1 MKPGAKPTSGSDA
14 AAALTGRMAP
24 KLSASRLIDYLGC
37 AHQSALWLGGVEAPP
52 AVDETLELV
61 RKKGFEH
68 EALVLQR
75 LERLYGPAVKIQGSG
90 DVAERMLQ
98 TLAAIN
104 SGAALIYQAA
114 LHQAGWIGFPDFL
127 VRKTGAAGARFEPE
141 DAKLARRTKPEYVL
155 QLGIY
160 AALLEQCLGYP
171 IAQGAIHVSGGEPA
185 PVDLRRTTYIL
196 RRLMRAFEA
205 FVARRDR
212 PTQGAPCRACA
223 QCDYQ
228 SRCDAEWRDADSPFF
243 VAGLTAP
250 QIVKLQQA
258 GIRTL
263 AELAQV
269 DETIAVE
276 GMGRDTLRKLSAQAR
291 LQFTARQ
298 TGAHAIELLPV
309 EGGRGFTL
317 LPMPAEGDL
326 FFDMEGD
333 PFVEGGLEYLFGLYG
348 NVGPGGSDA
357 FLPIWAH
364 DAPAEKAAFE
374 RLIDLF
380 STHFDRYPHAHIFHY
395 ASYEPNALKNMA
407 MRYATR
413 EAPLDQLLRDK
424 RFVDLYRVITQG
436 VRASTESYSLKALEV
451 LYGQAR
457 HAEVKTAGASIVEYE
472 RWRETGD
479 ASILQAIED
488 YNREDCISTAHL
500 CAWLQS
506 LRPAGAVFGLTAD
519 AAEDRDRAAARE
531 QRERDKQR
539 VAGLIRA
546 STVSEPRVRDLV
558 AELLWFH
565 QRSQKPGWWAV
576 FDRQLWSDEELVA
589 DAECLGSLVLD
600 TNEAPRRDK
609 QSMETTYRFPPQ
621 DTKLKAGDTPKIAA
635 TLANAGSISD
645 LSAEDG
651 RIVLRRGIRSGA
663 MPDQMSLIPA
673 PLDQQ
678 WIPDAVLAFAERFAA
693 GLPDPALLDILERR
707 PPRVRTGAIT
717 PREPREEM
725 IPYVSRIVADLDNS
739 YLFVQGPPGTG
750 KTYTLSFVVADLL
763 AAGFRVGVTSN
774 SHKAINKALEEVE
787 KRMAERRV
795 TFLGAKRANRNDP
808 DTEHNGTHI
817 INLYKSEDVSPIY
830 RLVGGTVFH
839 FSRDDQRGAFDYL
852 FVDEAGQVSLGN
864 LVAMGGAAKNI
875 VLVGDQMQLPQPV
888 QGVHPGD
895 TGLSSLEYLLEGHA
909 TIEDDRGVFLKE
921 SRRLHPALCTFI
933 SEAIYDG
940 RLAAHPIAAQ
950 RRLILDA
957 AAPACLKPGGL
968 TLLPVAHAGC
978 TQSSVAEAEAIA
990 SLLDALC
997 RQRVQREDGTVR
1009 ALTLQD
1015 VLVVAPYNLQVNLLK
1030 QRLPRGVKVGT
1041 VDKFQG
1047 QEAAVVIVSMTTS
1060 RGEDAP
1066 RGTQFLFNR
1075 NRFNVAISRAECL
1088 AIVVHG
1094 AELLEGSWQSI
1105 EDLERLNLFAHA
1117 EAYAGARLM

>member
-1 MKPGAKPTSGSDA
+1 MRSGVEPASDSDA
-14 AAALTGRMAP
+14 AMVSNGRMSP
-24 KLSASRLIDYLGC
+24 KLSASRLNDYLGC
-37 AHQSALWLGGVEAPP
+37 AHQSALWLLGVEAPST
-52 AVDETLELV
+52 VDETLELI

-75 LERLYGPAVKIQGSG
+75 LERLHGPAIRIQGSG
-90 DVAERMLQ
+90 DLAERTLQ
-98 TLAAIN
+98 TRVAID

-114 LHQAGWIGFPDFL
+114 LHHDGWIGFPDFL
-127 VRKTGAAGARFEPE
+127 VRTSAAEGARFEPE
-141 DAKLARRTKPEYVL
+141 DAKLARRAKPEYVL

-160 AALLEQCLGYP
+160 AALMEQCLGYP
-171 IAQGAIHVSGGEPA
+171 ITAGAIHVSGGEPA
-185 PVDLRRTTYIL
+185 TVDLQRTTYIL

-205 FVARRDR
+205 FVRRPDR
-212 PTQGAPCRACA
+212 ATQAAPCRACA
-223 QCDYQ
+223 QCDFQ
-228 SRCDAEWRDADSPFF
+228 SRCEAEWRDADSPFF

-250 QIVKLQQA
+250 QIVKLEQA

-263 AELAQV
+263 SELAQLDGTIHV
-269 DETIAVE
+269 DGV
-276 GMGRDTLRKLSAQAR
+276 GQDTLRKLSAQAL
-291 LQFTARQ
+291 LQLTARQ
-298 TGAHAIELLPV
+298 TGKHAIELLPV
-309 EGGRGFTL
+309 QAGRGFTL

-333 PFVEGGLEYLFGLYG
+333 PFVDGGLEYLFGLYG
-348 NVGPGGSDA
+348 KIGPGGSNA

-364 DAPAEKAAFE
+364 DAAAEKAAFE

-380 STHFDRYPHAHIFHY
+380 GAHLDRYPDAHIFHY
-395 ASYEPNALKNMA
+395 ASYEPNALKNLA

-413 EAPLDQLLRDK
+413 EAQLDQLLRGK
-424 RFVDLYRVITQG
+424 RFVDLYRVVTQG

-451 LYGQAR
+451 LYWEAR
-457 HAEVKTAGASIVEYE
+457 QAEVKTAGASIVEYE
-472 RWRETGD
+472 RWRETGE

-488 YNREDCISTAHL
+488 YNREDCVSTAL
-500 CAWLQS
+500 MCAWLQS
-506 LRPAGAVFGLTAD
+506 LRPDGAVYGLAAE
-519 AAEDRDRAAARE
+519 AAEDGNRVAARE
-531 QRERDKQR
+531 QRELDKQR
-539 VAGLIRA
+539 VAGLVRA
-546 STVSEPRVRDLV
+546 CTVSNPRVRDLV

-576 FDRQLWSDEELVA
+576 FDRQLWSEEELVA
-589 DAECLGSLVLD
+589 DAECLGNLVLD
-600 TNEAPRRDK
+600 TDEAPRRDK

-621 DTKLKAGDTPKIAA
+621 DTKLKVGDTPKIAA
-635 TLANAGSISD
+635 TLANAGSISE

-651 RIVLRRGIRSGA
+651 RIVLRRGIKSGT

-673 PLDQQ
+673 PLDQR
-678 WIPDAVLAFAERFAA
+678 WVPDAVLAFGERFAA
-693 GLPDPALLDILERR
+693 GQPDSALLDILERR
-707 PPRVRTGAIT
+707 PPRTQSGVIT
-717 PREPREEM
+717 PRGPGEEM
-725 IPYVSRIVADLDNS
+725 TTYVSRIVADLDNS

-750 KTYTLSFVVADLL
+750 KTYTLSCVVVDLL
-763 AAGFRVGVTSN
+763 TAGFRVGISSN

-787 KRMAERRV
+787 KRIAERRLP
-795 TFLGAKRANRNDP
+795 FLGAKRADRNDP

-817 INLYKSEDVSPIY
+817 INLYKSEDVGPIY

-839 FSRDDQRGAFDYL
+839 FSRDDQRSGFDYL

-888 QGVHPGD
+888 QGVHPGE
-895 TGLSSLEYLLEGHA
+895 TGLSSLEYLLEGRA
-909 TIEDDRGVFLKE
+909 TIADDRGVFLNE

-933 SEAIYDG
+933 SAAVYDG
-940 RLAAHPIAAQ
+940 RLAAHTIAAQ
-950 RRLILDA
+950 RRLVLHA
-957 AAPACLKPGGL
+957 AAPAYLKPGGL
-968 TLLPVAHAGC
+968 TLLPVDHAGC
-978 TQSSVAEAEAIA
+978 TQSSVAEAEAIG
-990 SLLDALC
+990 SLLDTLC
-997 RQRVQREDGTVR
+997 QQQVQREDGTVR
-1009 ALTLQD
+1009 ALTLGD

-1030 QRLPRGVKVGT
+1030 QRLPAGVKVGT

-1075 NRFNVAISRAECL
+1075 NRFNVALSRAECL

-1117 EAYAGARLM
+1117 EAYASA